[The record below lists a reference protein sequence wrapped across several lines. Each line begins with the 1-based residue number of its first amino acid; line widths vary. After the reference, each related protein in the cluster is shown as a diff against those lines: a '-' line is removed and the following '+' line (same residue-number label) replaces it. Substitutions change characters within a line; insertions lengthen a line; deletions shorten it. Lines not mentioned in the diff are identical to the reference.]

1 MVLITVDLSITDW
14 RLSMTAQVQATMNL
28 VYKANVTDGLF
39 HEHWLVKDGS
49 PTGSTFSSFPDW
61 NWYLDRLD
69 LLSDHFTIGA
79 NADSGYEYLL
89 KQWLLSG
96 DIQAR
101 DQCMC

>member
-1 MVLITVDLSITDW
+1 MD
-14 RLSMTAQVQATMNL
+14 L

-49 PTGSTFSSFPDW
+49 PTGSMLLPFW
-61 NWYLDRLD
+61 VYLAAQCKPP
-69 LLSDHFTIGA
+69 SAHFTIGA

-101 DQCMC
+101 DQCMCGITPALSFY